1 MSNSVINHK
10 AFSGV
15 NTSRTPHEDSDVQV
29 GGQAGSL
36 SVAIKTKGQQ
46 SAAAENK
53 TTVDSHPP
61 FSFSLWWERW
71 RREARTRF
79 PLSSIRRHS

>member
-10 AFSGV
+10 PFSGV
-15 NTSRTPHEDSDVQV
+15 NSSRTLHEDPNVQV
-29 GGQAGSL
+29 GGQA
-36 SVAIKTKGQQ
+36 VAIKTAGQQ